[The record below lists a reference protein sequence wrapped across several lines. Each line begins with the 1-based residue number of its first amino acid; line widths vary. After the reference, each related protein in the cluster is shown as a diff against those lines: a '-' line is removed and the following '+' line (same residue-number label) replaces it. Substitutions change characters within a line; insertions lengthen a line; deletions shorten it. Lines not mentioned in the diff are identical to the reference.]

1 MQNNKQG
8 IAHTARSD
16 ARGLGN
22 TVPNAPP
29 GLSRKGLGVKGIAH
43 AVRSDARGLGN
54 TVPNAPL
61 GLSRK
66 GLGVNQHRKV
76 LALSCAAPSTCTT
89 LGFRENF
96 NILPLNPLVAGD
108 NHLGDA
114 FAGNNL
120 ERLVG

>member
-1 MQNNKQG
+1 MQNNKQ
-8 IAHTARSD
+8 
-16 ARGLGN
+16 
-22 TVPNAPP
+22 
-29 GLSRKGLGVKGIAH
+29 GIAH

-54 TVPNAPL
+54 PVPMPL
-61 GLSRK
+61 RGCREATGGERYSARSAKRRK
-66 GLGVNQHRKV
+66 GFGEYGPQCPTGAVAKRLGVNQHRKV
-76 LALSCAAPSTCTT
+76 LALSCAAPSTRTT